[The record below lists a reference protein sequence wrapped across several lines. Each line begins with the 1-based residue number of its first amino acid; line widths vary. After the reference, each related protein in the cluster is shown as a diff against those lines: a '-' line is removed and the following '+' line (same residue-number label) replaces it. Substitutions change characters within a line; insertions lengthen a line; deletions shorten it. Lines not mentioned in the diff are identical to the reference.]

1 MPRIILIGLPGS
13 GKSTVA
19 RALSRITGL
28 SSTDSDHMI
37 EEESGRKISSIF
49 VEDGETGFRLIE
61 AQVVRKAIAREPG
74 ILSLGGGSI
83 LDPDTRSLITDCGAA
98 IIYLEISISQASAR
112 VGKNEDRPL
121 LQGDPVLKLEALAAQ
136 RAPIYQSLATLTI
149 RTDSKKASEVADE
162 ILSAINLERV

>member
-28 SSTDSDHMI
+28 SVSDSDHMI

-49 VEDGETGFRLIE
+49 AEEGESVFRMLE
-61 AQVVRKAIAREPG
+61 AQVVRRAIALEPG

-83 LDPDTRSLITDCGAA
+83 LDPESCSLITGCGAA
-98 IIYLEISISQASAR
+98 VIYLEISISQASAR

-121 LQGDPVLKLEALAAQ
+121 LQGDPGLKLEAIAAQ
-136 RAPIYQSLATLTI
+136 RAPIYESLATLTI

-162 ILSAINLERV
+162 ILSAINVERV